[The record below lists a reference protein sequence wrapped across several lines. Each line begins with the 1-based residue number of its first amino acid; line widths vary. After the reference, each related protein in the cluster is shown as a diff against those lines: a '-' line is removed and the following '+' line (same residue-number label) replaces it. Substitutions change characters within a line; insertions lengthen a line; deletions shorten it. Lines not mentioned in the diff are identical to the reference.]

1 MATLAAQGGCFTL
14 ILVIGALLLG
24 LWLDAQMGLRGPFT
38 IGLLL
43 LSVPL
48 SLFVMVRVAM
58 SAIQRIQP
66 PSADEVARMH
76 HPVPNEEEDQR

>member
-14 ILVIGALLLG
+14 ILVIGALLVG
-24 LWLDAQMGLRGPFT
+24 LWLDAQMGLKGPFT

-66 PSADEVARMH
+66 PPTQEGTRMH
-76 HPVPNEEEDQR
+76 HPSTNEEED